1 MEERKVYDNTK
12 PKSKDNYTGKLVSD
26 YTPEERK
33 AMQIKGQQNSV
44 KTRRKRRAAKDV
56 LLDILNSTS
65 TNTALAETLK
75 AKGIEGTELATL
87 LMAMTNKASKS
98 AQMAE
103 LVFRLSGDLTES
115 PSANITIVNQL
126 SDEQLLQER
135 QRLMSGGQV
144 IDVTP
149 RPPELEE

>member
-1 MEERKVYDNTK
+1 MEERKVYDSTK

-87 LMAMTNKASKS
+87 LMAMTSKASKS

-103 LVFRLSGDLTES
+103 LVFKLSGDLTES
-115 PSANITIVNQL
+115 PTANITIVNQL

-135 QRLMSGGQV
+135 QRLMNGGQV
-144 IDVTP
+144 IDITP
-149 RPPELEE
+149 EPPKLE